1 MNEESIPLQVPGR
14 SQGQAVPQP
23 GGGQGIQGPDAAGQ
37 APGDS
42 AIAAPGAAPLD
53 GAATS
58 LPPAGDTL
66 AGGPITAPGATDGVL
81 QGPLAQIAEWAG
93 LGGPVVWILAVMSIL
108 GLAVTIVKLAQFLRA
123 GVWRRGRAAQ
133 AIAAFRSGDT
143 ARAAELLRGR
153 KGLPDQV
160 ARAAL
165 RATAAHGPEPALRE
179 EIEQFASDRLEALRG
194 NLRLLEAIAALAPL
208 LGLFGTVLGM
218 IAAFQDM
225 QGAGTRVSPDILAG
239 GIWTALLTTAVG
251 LAVAMPAV
259 AIVTFLERAVDS
271 LAHDLE
277 SFISQVFAGSAAA
290 ELEPANEGA
299 DGARTYAV
307 ARAG

>member
-1 MNEESIPLQVPGR
+1 MNEESIPLQAPGT

-23 GGGQGIQGPDAAGQ
+23 GSGQGIQGPDAAGQ

-42 AIAAPGAAPLD
+42 AIAAPGAA
-53 GAATS
+53 
-58 LPPAGDTL
+58 PPAGDTL

-123 GVWRRGRAAQ
+123 GVWQRGRAAQ

-218 IAAFQDM
+218 ITAFQDM